1 MKCTKCGLEKP
12 NYHFIAFTGIYQKEF
27 FANPTALNSQCWD
40 CNSPYKCIICNEVK
54 EASEFRVGGR
64 VCRMCKDDKMP
75 TQNRPSRSKERR
87 L

>member
-12 NYHFIAFTGIYQKEF
+12 NYHFINLYHSHFKSL
-27 FANPTALNSQCWD
+27 FANPDASNSQCWD
-40 CNSPYKCIICNEVK
+40 CNSPYKCIICNQVK

-64 VCRMCKDDKMP
+64 ICHTCKPP
-75 TQNRPSRSKERR
+75 TIKRSTAKERR